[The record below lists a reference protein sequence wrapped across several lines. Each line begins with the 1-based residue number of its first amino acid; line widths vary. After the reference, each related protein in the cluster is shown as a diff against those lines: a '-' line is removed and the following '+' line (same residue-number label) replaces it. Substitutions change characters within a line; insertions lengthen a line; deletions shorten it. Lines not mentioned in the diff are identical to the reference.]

1 MRGSR
6 GNAEDA
12 GPASRLAQDAMI
24 PRSLAIDVGS
34 SSVRTGLVDAR
45 GRVTHVSQRALDVT
59 RARPGEVE
67 LDAEQIAHHV
77 LELAHDTLSAGGAAD
92 AIGITNQR
100 ATTVVFDAST
110 GRPVGPALSW
120 QDLRTVLDCLTLQA
134 TGLRLAPNQSATKA
148 AHLIRESGVPPE
160 RARVATLDTWI
171 TWRLTGG
178 RSFVTDFSNA
188 AVTGLV
194 GPPDYTWDAT
204 VLEQLGL
211 RREQLATIV
220 SSVDHHGTVDAL
232 GGLPITALLGDQP
245 ASLLGQCLVDRGA
258 KITFGTGAMLDLVGG
273 VTAPTA
279 MVRYPSGCFP
289 VVVRSQDGQLTWGVE
304 GIVLSAGAAL
314 DGLRDGL
321 GLFAH
326 VSEVEALAGSVATSQ
341 GVWFVPA
348 SVGLGTP
355 FWDFGAR
362 SGFFGLTQG
371 TTRAH
376 LVRAVLEGIAHRG
389 ADLVEAA
396 EVETGEAI
404 SEVRVDGGM
413 SANAVF
419 LQALADALGRPVEV
433 GKEREATTRGIGL
446 LALVGAGAVRL
457 AEIGQLWHP
466 DRRIEPRMDEATR
479 VEQRATWRWALDQ
492 VRRTIPELSEIDF

>member
-1 MRGSR
+1 
-6 GNAEDA
+6 
-12 GPASRLAQDAMI
+12 MI
-24 PRSLAIDVGS
+24 ARSLAIDVGS
-34 SSVRTGLVDAR
+34 SSVRTGLVDTR
-45 GRVTHVSQRALDVT
+45 GRVTHGRQRALDVA
-59 RARPGEVE
+59 RAQPGEVE

-77 LELAHDTLSAGGAAD
+77 EELAHETLSAGGAVD

-100 ATTVVFDAST
+100 ATTVVFDAAT
-110 GRPVGPALSW
+110 GQPVGPALSW
-120 QDLRTVLDCLTLQA
+120 QDLRTVLDCLTLQS

-148 AHLIRESGVPPE
+148 AYLIRASGVPPE

-188 AVTGLV
+188 ALTGLV

-211 RREQLATIV
+211 RPEQLATIV
-220 SSVDHHGTVDAL
+220 SSVDHHGTADAL

-245 ASLLGQCLVDRGA
+245 ASLLGQCLVDHGA

-273 VTAPTA
+273 ISAPTA

-289 VVVRSQDGQLTWGVE
+289 VVVRSQGGQLTWGVE

-321 GLFAH
+321 GLFSE
-326 VSEVEALAGSVATSQ
+326 VGEVEALAGSVESSA

-355 FWDFGAR
+355 YWDFGAR
-362 SGFFGLTQG
+362 SAFFGLTQG

-376 LVRAVLEGIAHRG
+376 LVRAALEGIAHRG
-389 ADLVEAA
+389 ADLVDAA
-396 EVETGEAI
+396 EVQTGRAI
-404 SEVRVDGGM
+404 TEVRVDGGM
-413 SANAVF
+413 AASAVF
-419 LQALADALGRPVEV
+419 LQSLADALGRPIEV
-433 GKEREATTRGIGL
+433 GAQREATTRGIGL
-446 LALVGAGAVRL
+446 LALVGAGALEL

-466 DRRIEPRMDEATR
+466 HRRIVPRTDDATR
-479 VEQRATWRWALDQ
+479 LAQRATWRWAVDQ

>member
-1 MRGSR
+1 
-6 GNAEDA
+6 
-12 GPASRLAQDAMI
+12 MI

-45 GRVTHVSQRALDVT
+45 GAVTHVRQRTLDVT

-67 LDAEQIAHHV
+67 LDAEQIARYV
-77 LELAHDTLSAGGAAD
+77 LELARETLSAGGSAD

-100 ATTVVFDAST
+100 ATTMVFDAAT
-110 GRPVGPALSW
+110 GQPVGPVLSW

-148 AHLIRESGVPPE
+148 VHLIRESGVPPE
-160 RARVATLDTWI
+160 RVRVATLDTWI

-178 RSFVTDFSNA
+178 RSYVTDFSNA
-188 AVTGLV
+188 ALTGLV
-194 GPPDYTWDAT
+194 GPPHYLWDPA
-204 VLEQLGL
+204 VLEQLRL
-211 RREQLATIV
+211 RPEQLATIV
-220 SSVDHHGTVDAL
+220 SSVDRHGTADEL

-245 ASLLGQCLVDRGA
+245 ASLLGQCIVDRGA
-258 KITFGTGAMLDLVGG
+258 KITFGTGAMLNLVDGIA
-273 VTAPTA
+273 APTT
-279 MVRYPSGCFP
+279 MLRYPSGCFP
-289 VVVRSQDGQLTWGVE
+289 VVVRSQGGQLTWGVE

-321 GLFAH
+321 GLFDH
-326 VSEVEALAGSVATSQ
+326 VSEVEALANSVESSE

-355 FWDFGAR
+355 YWDFGAR
-362 SGFFGLTQG
+362 SAFLGLTQG

-376 LVRAVLEGIAHRG
+376 LVRAALEGIAHRG
-389 ADLVEAA
+389 ADLVDAA
-396 EVETGEAI
+396 QVETGRAI
-404 SEVRVDGGM
+404 AEVRVDGGM
-413 SANAVF
+413 SANAAF
-419 LQALADALGRPVEV
+419 LQSLADALGRPVEV
-433 GKEREATTRGIGL
+433 GTEREATTRGIGL
-446 LALVGAGAVRL
+446 LALVGAGALDL

-466 DRRIEPRMDEATR
+466 HLRVEPRIDAAR
-479 VEQRATWRWALDQ
+479 RSEQRATWHWAVEQ